1 MVPLCVETPGLLVEC
16 ELLEGRFEVRSGDS
30 ADALSA
36 STTTHC
42 SCTLAAARASQRG
55 DQALAGRCAAPASVG
70 A

>member
-42 SCTLAAARASQRG
+42 SGTLAARRASQSI
-55 DQALAGRCAAPASVG
+55 GRAPAG
-70 A
+70 